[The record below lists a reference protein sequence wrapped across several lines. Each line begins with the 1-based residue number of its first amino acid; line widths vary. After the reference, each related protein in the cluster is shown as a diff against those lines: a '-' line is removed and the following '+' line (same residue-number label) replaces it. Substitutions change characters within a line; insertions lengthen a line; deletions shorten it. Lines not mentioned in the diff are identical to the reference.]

1 MGVVDEVREP
11 AGLALAVGA
20 VAASAATGLPLA
32 VAAGVG
38 AAVLV
43 TKVATGVWLDGRSR
57 SPAEAPAAPGA
68 PPPSDQSAEPAE
80 PAPEPPEPAVS
91 QSPAGNVFRP
101 EGEFWTIAYRGATFR
116 LKDAKGLRHLHR
128 LLAAPG
134 HELHVID
141 LAGTLGERSDRSAG
155 PPGEDGLSVA
165 ADDAG
170 ALLDPEA
177 KAAYRRRLEDLDAEV
192 DEARAW
198 GDGERVA
205 RAEEEIAALAAELAR
220 AVGLHG
226 ADRKA
231 VSATE
236 RARVNVT
243 RAVKA
248 AIERI
253 AEHDR
258 ALGHHL
264 SSTVRTGTFCSYRPD
279 PDDAP
284 RWQL

>member
-1 MGVVDEVREP
+1 MGVAEEVREP
-11 AGLALAVGA
+11 AGLALAAGA
-20 VAASAATGLPLA
+20 VAASAATGLPVV

-57 SPAEAPAAPGA
+57 SPAEAPEAPETPPA
-68 PPPSDQSAEPAE
+68 PDQSAEPA
-80 PAPEPPEPAVS
+80 PEPAVP
-91 QSPAGNVFRP
+91 QPPAGNLFRP

-134 HELHVID
+134 HELHVVD
-141 LAGTLGERSDRSAG
+141 LAGTLGDRSDRSAG